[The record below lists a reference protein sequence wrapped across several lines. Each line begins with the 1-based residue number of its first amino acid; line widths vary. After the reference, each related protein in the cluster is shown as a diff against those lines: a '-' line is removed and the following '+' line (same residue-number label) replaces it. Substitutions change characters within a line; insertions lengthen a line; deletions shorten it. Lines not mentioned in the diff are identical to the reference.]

1 MGQELDQ
8 TEKSFW
14 FGIYL
19 DAINMWIQNKLMEIK
34 QWLKMIAIHQAMA
47 IISNVL

>member
-1 MGQELDQ
+1 MGQEIDQ

-34 QWLKMIAIHQAMA
+34 QWLKND
-47 IISNVL
+47 SNSLSNGHH